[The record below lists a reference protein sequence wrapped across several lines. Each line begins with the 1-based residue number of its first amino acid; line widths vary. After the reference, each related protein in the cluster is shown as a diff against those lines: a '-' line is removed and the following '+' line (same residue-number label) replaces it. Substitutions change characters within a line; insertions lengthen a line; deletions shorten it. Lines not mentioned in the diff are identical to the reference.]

1 MSVMNDT
8 PEESTTII
16 EQLRI
21 LMPGLSK
28 AESRVAQWIIQNE
41 LHAALET
48 GASLAARAGVSEITV
63 GRFLRKLGLSGMH
76 GLRDALRDD
85 HLAQQVQIAD
95 RRKRLSTSDAGIIL
109 RAEAEAVLELAK
121 QVDGPNWA
129 EAVAAIGS
137 AKSVHVTGFQ
147 SIRGLAEDFAR
158 RLTFVLPHVRFV
170 APYDGMLAEWL
181 DDVEGDARV
190 LILFDIAPYA
200 RIAEKL
206 VQLALAN
213 GFVVIVITDEMN
225 GWAASLTPHVFHA
238 ATKVGAFL
246 ESVGSLAVLS
256 SMLLHG
262 VAGHDEARSSKRM
275 SEWPKKL
282 HGLNLV

>member
-1 MSVMNDT
+1 MSVMSKLPKDDA
-8 PEESTTII
+8 TIV
-16 EQLRI
+16 QRLRI

-41 LHAALET
+41 MHAALET

-63 GRFLRKLGLSGMH
+63 GRFLRKLGLSGMQ
-76 GLRDALRDD
+76 GLRDALREDN
-85 HLAQQVQIAD
+85 LAQQVQIAD
-95 RRKRLSTSDAGIIL
+95 RRKRLSSSDAGVIL
-109 RAEAEAVLELAK
+109 RAEAEAVLDLAK
-121 QVDGPNWA
+121 QVDGPLWA
-129 EAVAAIGS
+129 KAVEAIGT
-137 AKSVHVTGFQ
+137 AASVHVTGFQ
-147 SIRGLAEDFAR
+147 SIRGLAEDFTR
-158 RLTFVLPHVRFV
+158 RLILILPQVRFL
-170 APYDGMLAEWL
+170 AAYDGMLAEWL
-181 DDVEGDARV
+181 DEGEGRV

-206 VQLALAN
+206 VQMAQAN

-225 GWAASLTPHVFHA
+225 GWAEALTPYVFHA

-246 ESVGSLAVLS
+246 ESVGSLAVIS
-256 SMLLHG
+256 SLLLHSI
-262 VAGHDEARSSKRM
+262 AGQDEIRTSKRM